1 MPLKKKK
8 KKSAVKK
15 RPAAKKKAIKKPV
28 KKVTKKKPV
37 KKAKKPIKKAA
48 VKENV
53 IGKVTH
59 YFPHVLAA
67 VVKLKAPLNVG
78 DKIKIKGHTTDL
90 TQDVVSMQ
98 MDRAPITSAKKGQ
111 EIGLQ
116 VNSRVR
122 QHDVVIKL

>member
-8 KKSAVKK
+8 KSVIEK
-15 RPAAKKKAIKKPV
+15 RPAAKKKAVKRVV
-28 KKVTKKKPV
+28 KKKAL
-37 KKAKKPIKKAA
+37 KKAARPIKKAKI
-48 VKENV
+48 KENV

-78 DKIKIKGHTTDL
+78 EKIKIRGHTTDL
-90 TQDVVSMQ
+90 TQEVVSMQ
-98 MDRAPITSAKKGQ
+98 MDRVAITSAKKGQ